1 MKMSEA
7 VTEIVKA
14 PRERLKFIDMARSIA
29 ILLMLEGHFIGL
41 SLNQAYRS
49 ESNPIYASWNFVRG
63 FTAPMFFTVTG
74 VVFVYLLTN
83 NVQAGY
89 FKNKRV
95 KKGFQRSLELLFW
108 GYALQVNLQN
118 IIQYF
123 EGNISN
129 WVYAF
134 HVLQSIGIG
143 ISCLLLIF
151 GIFKLIGK
159 GGLWLYYFIA
169 ATALFSFYPYLKGL
183 PEGQYVLNGWPLIL
197 QNMIKGPD
205 SVFPIVPWVAFTL
218 YGGMV
223 GDLLNRFHEH
233 VRKTWFPLAFIGLG
247 LALNLFGYAI
257 FETVDVIFK
266 QIHKDSPVDMSF
278 NAWLYGRLG
287 QVLIVLGI
295 LMFIEKY
302 FHVKDSLF
310 IKIGQNT
317 LQIYIVH
324 VIVLYSGI
332 FGLGLN
338 HYIEDALNPWQAI
351 LSAAGF
357 ITIFVIFTKYLE
369 PLTAAYDKFKSILFW
384 PFRKVWGVIAKK

>member
-1 MKMSEA
+1 MNEKITEA
-7 VTEIVKA
+7 VKA

-41 SLNQAYRS
+41 TLGQAYRDDD
-49 ESNPIYASWNFVRG
+49 NLFYATWNFVRG

-89 FKNKRV
+89 FKNRRV

-108 GYALQVNLQN
+108 GYALQLNIQN
-118 IIQYF
+118 IGQYIS
-123 EGNISN
+123 GNVSN
-129 WVYAF
+129 WIYAF

-143 ISCLLLIF
+143 IAFLLLIF
-151 GIFKLIGK
+151 GIYKLIGK
-159 GGLWLYYFIA
+159 GGLWFYYFLS
-169 ATALFSFYPYLKGL
+169 ATTLFSFYPYLKNL
-183 PEGQYVLNGWPLIL
+183 PEETYLLTDWPLFI

-223 GDLLNRFHEH
+223 GALLNRFHEH
-233 VRKTWFPLAFIGLG
+233 VRKDWFPITFIGLG
-247 LALNLFGYAI
+247 LALNLFGYTI
-257 FETVDVIFK
+257 FETVDLLFK
-266 QIHKDSPVDMSF
+266 YIYTDSSIDLSF
-278 NAWLYGRLG
+278 NSWLYGRLG
-287 QVLIVLGI
+287 QVLIVIGI

-302 FHVKDSLF
+302 LNVKDSLF
-310 IKIGQNT
+310 LKVGQNT

-332 FGLGLN
+332 FGIGLN
-338 HYIEDALNPWQAI
+338 HILKESLTPLQAI
-351 LSAAGF
+351 FSALSF
-357 ITIFVIFTKYLE
+357 ITVFVIFTKYLE
-369 PLTAAYDKFKSILFW
+369 PLTAVYIRFKAILLW
-384 PFRKVWGVIAKK
+384 PFRKIRNAIFKA

>member
-1 MKMSEA
+1 MNDKI
-7 VTEIVKA
+7 TEVVKA

-41 SLNQAYRS
+41 TLGQYYRD
-49 ESNPIYASWNFVRG
+49 ENNLVYATWNFVRG

-89 FKNKRV
+89 FKNRRV
-95 KKGFQRSLELLFW
+95 KKGFQRSMELLFW
-108 GYALQVNLQN
+108 GYALQLNIQN
-118 IIQYF
+118 IDQYIS
-123 EGNISN
+123 GNVSN

-143 ISCLLLIF
+143 IAFLLLIF
-151 GIFKLIGK
+151 GLYKLIGK
-159 GGLWLYYFIA
+159 GGLWFYYFLS
-169 ATALFSFYPYLKGL
+169 ATTLFGFYPYLKNL
-183 PEGQYVLNGWPLIL
+183 PEETYLLTDWPLFI

-223 GDLLNRFHEH
+223 GALLNRFHEH
-233 VRKTWFPLAFIGLG
+233 VRKDWFPITFIGLG
-247 LALNLFGYAI
+247 LALNLFGYTI
-257 FETVDVIFK
+257 FETVDLIFK
-266 QIHKDSPVDMSF
+266 YIYTDSSIDLSF
-278 NAWLYGRLG
+278 NSWLYGRLG
-287 QVLIVLGI
+287 QVLIVIGI

-302 FHVKDSLF
+302 VNVKDSLF
-310 IKIGQNT
+310 LKVGQNT

-332 FGLGLN
+332 FGIGLN
-338 HYIEDALNPWQAI
+338 HILKESLTPFQAI
-351 LSAAGF
+351 FSALSF
-357 ITIFVIFTKYLE
+357 IVVFVIFTKYLE
-369 PLTAAYDKFKSILFW
+369 ALTEVYVKFKAILFW
-384 PFRKVWGVIAKK
+384 PLKKLKSIIFKA

>member
-1 MKMSEA
+1 MSEEI
-7 VTEIVKA
+7 VKIVKA

-41 SLNQAYRS
+41 TLNQAYRDN
-49 ESNPIYASWNFVRG
+49 ENAIYSAWNFVRG

-83 NVQAGY
+83 NEQAGF

-95 KKGFQRSLELLFW
+95 KKGFQRSMELLFW
-108 GYALQVNLQN
+108 GYALQLNLQN
-118 IIQYF
+118 LFSYLQ
-123 EGNISN
+123 GNVSN
-129 WVYAF
+129 WVFAF

-151 GIFKLIGK
+151 GLYKFIGK
-159 GGLWLYYFIA
+159 GGLWFYYFVA
-169 ATALFSFYPYLKGL
+169 ATTLFAFYPYLKNL
-183 PEGQYVLNGWPLIL
+183 PEGVYVLTDWPLIF

-223 GDLLNRFHEH
+223 GALLNRYFAY
-233 VRKTWFPLAFIGLG
+233 VRKDWFPITFIGLG
-247 LALNLFGYAI
+247 LALNLFGYTI
-257 FETVDVIFK
+257 FETVDLVFK
-266 QIHKDSPVDMSF
+266 FLHSDSMIDLSF

-287 QVLIVLGI
+287 QVLIVIGV

-302 FHVKDSLF
+302 LNIKDSLF
-310 IKIGQNT
+310 LKVGQNT

-324 VIVLYSGI
+324 VIILYSGI
-332 FGLGLN
+332 FGFGLN
-338 HYIEDALNPWQAI
+338 QYIKDALTPWQAI
-351 LSAAGF
+351 FSAIGF
-357 ITIFVIFTKYLE
+357 ITLFVIFTKYLE
-369 PLTAAYDKFKSILFW
+369 PLTKIYNEFKAIVFW
-384 PFRKVWGVIAKK
+384 PFRKIKEAILPK

>member
-1 MKMSEA
+1 MSEP

-49 ESNPIYASWNFVRG
+49 DSNPIYATWNFVRG

-108 GYALQVNLQN
+108 GYALQLNLQN
-118 IIQYF
+118 ILQYMQ
-123 EGNISN
+123 GNVSN
-129 WVYAF
+129 WVFAF

-151 GIFKLIGK
+151 GVFKLIGK
-159 GGLWLYYFIA
+159 GGLWFYYFIA

-183 PEGQYVLNGWPLIL
+183 PEGQYVLNGWPLFI

-205 SVFPIVPWVAFTL
+205 SVFPIIPWVAFTL

-233 VRKTWFPLAFIGLG
+233 VRKNWFPLTFLGLG

-257 FETVDVIFK
+257 FETVDLIFK
-266 QIHKDSPVDMSF
+266 QIHKDSPIDLSF

-287 QVLIVLGI
+287 QVLIVIGI

-324 VIVLYSGI
+324 VMILYSGI

-338 HYIEDALNPWQAI
+338 QYIADALNPWQAI
-351 LSAAGF
+351 LSAIGF
-357 ITIFVIFTKYLE
+357 ISVFVIFTKYLE
-369 PLTAAYDKFKSILFW
+369 PLTAVYDSFKSILFW
-384 PFRKVWGVIAKK
+384 PFRKVWSTLLRK

>member
-1 MKMSEA
+1 MNEQI
-7 VTEIVKA
+7 TEVVKA

-41 SLNQAYRS
+41 TLGQSYRD
-49 ESNPIYASWNFVRG
+49 ENNLLYASWNFVRG

-83 NVQAGY
+83 NVQSGY

-108 GYALQVNLQN
+108 GYALQLNIQN
-118 IIQYF
+118 IVEYAQ
-123 EGNISN
+123 GNVSN

-143 ISCLLLIF
+143 ISFLLLIF
-151 GIFKLIGK
+151 GLYKIIKK
-159 GGLWLYYFIA
+159 GGLWFYYFMA
-169 ATALFSFYPYLKGL
+169 ATILFSFYPYLKNL
-183 PEGQYVLNGWPLIL
+183 PEGTYLLNDWPLFI

-205 SVFPIVPWVAFTL
+205 SVFPIIPWVAFTL

-223 GDLLNRFHEH
+223 GALLNRFHEY
-233 VRKTWFPLAFIGLG
+233 VRKDWFPITFIGLG
-247 LALNLFGYAI
+247 LALNLFGYTI
-257 FETVDVIFK
+257 FETVDLVFK
-266 QIHKDSPVDMSF
+266 YIYEDSLIDLSF
-278 NAWLYGRLG
+278 NSWLYGRLG
-287 QVLIVLGI
+287 QVLIVIGI

-302 FHVKDSLF
+302 LNVKDSLF
-310 IKIGQNT
+310 LKVGQNT

-332 FGLGLN
+332 FGIGLN
-338 HYIEDALNPWQAI
+338 HIIKESLNPWQAI
-351 LSAAGF
+351 LSAIGF

-369 PLTAAYDKFKSILFW
+369 PLTELYQKFKSILFW
-384 PFRKVWGVIAKK
+384 PFTKMKDLIFKA